1 MLRFGLLISFLT
13 VVIWASERV
22 LSRFLLVAHHVN
34 PIIFTCFSLFVCSI
48 VLILIAG
55 PGKGGLQTL
64 RQPHTWAYGAL
75 QVMMNIT
82 DMMMLALITSTEASF
97 LARFSIIA
105 AIALKWMFFQD
116 FKTNRYDWLG
126 MPLILAGITVVAIG
140 LPSEIRIPALFWLVL
155 TVLFNTLRTL
165 IAETHPTAVQAQTI
179 RQRCRV
185 TGYVVLT
192 TSFVLTLF
200 LFVIAGIKDGLPTG
214 EGLALL
220 AQMPSLADLMERQ
233 TLFAAAIMGVTLLP
247 LAMYFYFYAAQVAKT
262 EVFMMVT
269 SVQPFI
275 AYTFERTLQY
285 FGLESVHQV
294 TSTDLTA
301 GLVIVSGAMLMVYGR
316 FMAHR
321 KTLHG

>member
-1 MLRFGLLISFLT
+1 MLRYGLFISLIT
-13 VVIWASERV
+13 IIIWATERV

-34 PIIFTCFSLFVCSI
+34 PIIFTCFSLFICSV

-75 QVMMNIT
+75 QVMMNTT
-82 DMMMLALITSTEASF
+82 DMLMLALITSTEASF
-97 LARFSIIA
+97 LARLSIIA
-105 AIALKWMFFQD
+105 AILLKWVFVHGFVP
-116 FKTNRYDWLG
+116 NRYDWYG
-126 MPLILAGITVVAIG
+126 MPLILVGIGIVAAG
-140 LPSEIRIPALFWLVL
+140 LSPDIRVMALFWLVL

-185 TGYVVLT
+185 TGYVVMT
-192 TSFVLTLF
+192 TSFVLTVF
-200 LFVIAGIKDGLPTG
+200 LFVIAGVKGSVPADKGMAFLN
-214 EGLALL
+214 L
-220 AQMPSLADLMERQ
+220 MPSLTELMDQR

-262 EVFMMVT
+262 EIFMMVA

-275 AYTFERTLQY
+275 AYGLERTLHS
-285 FGLESVHQV
+285 FGLGNVQQV
-294 TSTDLTA
+294 TPTDLAA
-301 GLVIVSGAMLMVYGR
+301 GAIIVSGALVMVYGR
-316 FMAHR
+316 YLASTSR
-321 KTLHG
+321 SE